1 MVISDMKPSNCHKGR
16 EYNLNT
22 PKAELL
28 TAVKVKDLHTAV
40 EGCTM
45 ARGESSGGFGGSSG
59 EAPKMTTNT
68 AKDGGGS
75 GGGLDRDGEGAVTIE
90 AMDEPRR
97 FFKGSKSGR
106 QS

>member
-1 MVISDMKPSNCHKGR
+1 MVISDMKPSNCHKER

-22 PKAELL
+22 PKAELH

-68 AKDGGGS
+68 TKDGGGS

>member
-1 MVISDMKPSNCHKGR
+1 
-16 EYNLNT
+16 
-22 PKAELL
+22 
-28 TAVKVKDLHTAV
+28 
-40 EGCTM
+40 M

-90 AMDEPRR
+90 AMDEQRR

-106 QS
+106 

>member
-1 MVISDMKPSNCHKGR
+1 MVISDMKLSNCHKRR

-22 PKAELL
+22 PKPELH

-59 EAPKMTTNT
+59 ELRRRQQTRQRT
-68 AKDGGGS
+68 AVDLEEAWTGTEKEQLPSKPWTSRGDSSKRVRVDG
-75 GGGLDRDGEGAVTIE
+75 R
-90 AMDEPRR
+90 
-97 FFKGSKSGR
+97 
-106 QS
+106 

>member
-1 MVISDMKPSNCHKGR
+1 MVISDTKPSNCHKRR

-22 PKAELL
+22 PKAELR
-28 TAVKVKDLHTAV
+28 TAVKVKNLHTAV

-45 ARGESSGGFGGSSG
+45 ARGESSDGLGFSG
-59 EAPKMTTNT
+59 EAPKTTTNT

-75 GGGLDRDGEGAVTIE
+75 GGGLDRDGEAAVTIE
-90 AMDEPRR
+90 AMDEQRR

-106 QS
+106 RS